1 MAQAVQD
8 RLEESLGED
17 AADDVEASAANSPP
31 PKDEDTIADLRRA
44 LSESEMRNE
53 GINREFQKL
62 LRQKEEELV
71 QLRQNVRAGPSLSP
85 SEFPSEVQDAN
96 NPVQDSQ
103 HIQVLLAQKD
113 EVIGDLEKQLHESEA
128 HVRRLEQQ
136 GRDNEEKV
144 MHELAVK
151 IRAAEGF
158 QLKLEETKQLLED
171 RNKTVEGLMD
181 RLDAQKR
188 LIESRDQVIDQLK
201 AMKNLDSGA
210 DELVG
215 VLREQI
221 EAMNARVE
229 KSVDEAGRAKREI
242 SALKKELEEKSELIA
257 SAEKLEQEKS
267 SLLMQI
273 QEIEKE
279 HKQTVL
285 RLQHDVEEKEKALA
299 AEFAEAEQVYK
310 TNEHDLRERLDEKAQ
325 IIESKDEAIQVL
337 KKAIQ
342 EKNLSSE
349 GSSPPSHSDKVM
361 ALLEEKVKERE
372 EMIRSLSEK
381 MNFLEKGSVD
391 KTSEIDFLKKSIDDK
406 ASTIKVLQETL
417 QAKDQEIAGIKEKHE
432 TEMSEKEM
440 KLSSQIKSNEE
451 LQKMVASLKDSLSE
465 LESKEK
471 VTERLLLLDAEK
483 EQQFRDEKQAF
494 HDSEKA
500 LHGQLQVSLD
510 HNSKMSDEL
519 TAARSEIEAKE
530 KEVKDLNSKIGKLK
544 LQAKAKVTGLQ
555 NEKEKLSKDMQEV
568 LYGCFSY

>member
-1 MAQAVQD
+1 MRAW
-8 RLEESLGED
+8 G
-17 AADDVEASAANSPP
+17 DVVFGRHHCYC
-31 PKDEDTIADLRRA
+31 I
-44 LSESEMRNE
+44 
-53 GINREFQKL
+53 IHFQ
-62 LRQKEEELV
+62 
-71 QLRQNVRAGPSLSP
+71 
-85 SEFPSEVQDAN
+85 
-96 NPVQDSQ
+96 
-103 HIQVLLAQKD
+103 
-113 EVIGDLEKQLHESEA
+113 
-128 HVRRLEQQ
+128 
-136 GRDNEEKV
+136 
-144 MHELAVK
+144 
-151 IRAAEGF
+151 
-158 QLKLEETKQLLED
+158 
-171 RNKTVEGLMD
+171 
-181 RLDAQKR
+181 
-188 LIESRDQVIDQLK
+188 
-201 AMKNLDSGA
+201 
-210 DELVG
+210 
-215 VLREQI
+215 
-221 EAMNARVE
+221 
-229 KSVDEAGRAKREI
+229 
-242 SALKKELEEKSELIA
+242 
-257 SAEKLEQEKS
+257 
-267 SLLMQI
+267 
-273 QEIEKE
+273 
-279 HKQTVL
+279 
-285 RLQHDVEEKEKALA
+285 
-299 AEFAEAEQVYK
+299 
-310 TNEHDLRERLDEKAQ
+310 
-325 IIESKDEAIQVL
+325 SKDEAIQVL
-337 KKAIQ
+337 KRAIQ

-432 TEMSEKEM
+432 TELSEKET

-519 TAARSEIEAKE
+519 IEARAEIEAKE
-530 KEVKDLNSKIGKLK
+530 KEVKDLTSKIGKLK